1 MYKIRIKPQWVL
13 QQPDQSQQALPNL
26 LELCAAIDD
35 LGNLAAAC
43 RRVGV
48 SYRHGWGL
56 MREAS
61 RLFQSP
67 VAELQ
72 PGRGAKLTALGEKLL
87 WADKRISARLSPI
100 LDTLASEL
108 EVELERVLSHT
119 TGILRM
125 HASHGFAVEA
135 LREVLV
141 EQAIPVELKYVGS
154 QEALASLAQ
163 NECDLAGFHL
173 PTGELEKVA
182 LKQYS
187 TWLGAPGLMLVNLAI
202 RQQGLMVPPNN
213 PKRLVLLSDLARK
226 DVRFINRQPGS
237 GTRLLLD
244 LLLRRDGIDSH
255 AIHGYEVSEYT
266 HAAIAAHVASGM
278 ADVGFGI
285 ETGARRFGLDFIPIA
300 TERYFLACSA
310 ERMKMKSIEQVLAIM
325 QSRAFAIRVDQLP
338 GYDAKDCGKVMT
350 VDEAF
355 NSRALQQKS
364 KATGRP
370 ARKRSLQQ

>member
-1 MYKIRIKPQWVL
+1 MYGITGDSGSQYDNICIMYKIRIKPQWVL
-13 QQPDQSQQALPNL
+13 EQPDHSQQALPNL

-56 MREAS
+56 MRDAT

-125 HASHGFAVEA
+125 HASHGFAVELLRAA
-135 LREVLV
+135 LL
-141 EQAIPVELKYVGS
+141 EQAIPLELKYVGS
-154 QEALASLAQ
+154 QDALASLTQ

-173 PTGELEKVA
+173 PTGALQPLA

-187 TWLGAPGLMLVNLAI
+187 TWLATPGLTLINLAI

-213 PKRLVLLSDLARK
+213 PKHLASLGDLARN
-226 DVRFINRQPGS
+226 DVRFINRQTGS

-244 LLLRRDGIDSH
+244 LLLKRDGISSH
-255 AIHGYEVSEYT
+255 AIQGYEVSEYT

-300 TERYFLACSA
+300 TERYFFACKA
-310 ERMKMKSIEQVLAIM
+310 ERLKIKSIQQVLAI
-325 QSRAFAIRVDQLP
+325 L
-338 GYDAKDCGKVMT
+338 
-350 VDEAF
+350 
-355 NSRALQQKS
+355 
-364 KATGRP
+364 
-370 ARKRSLQQ
+370 

>member
-1 MYKIRIKPQWVL
+1 MYKVLIKPQWVL
-13 QQPDQSQQALPNL
+13 QQPDQSQKALPNL

-43 RRVGV
+43 RRLGV
-48 SYRHGWGL
+48 SYRHGWGV
-56 MREAS
+56 MQEAT

-67 VAELQ
+67 VAELK
-72 PGRGAKLTALGEKLL
+72 PGRGATLTALGQKLL
-87 WADKRISARLSPI
+87 WADKRINARLSPI
-100 LDTLASEL
+100 LDSLASEL

-135 LREVLV
+135 LREALV
-141 EQAIPVELKYVGS
+141 EQAISVELKYVGS

-163 NECDLAGFHL
+163 NECELAGFHL
-173 PTGELEKVA
+173 PTGTLQPLA
-182 LKQYS
+182 LKQYATS
-187 TWLGAPGLMLVNLAI
+187 LRTPGLTLINLAT
-202 RQQGLMVPPNN
+202 RQQGLMLPPKN
-213 PKRLVLLSDLARK
+213 PKKLSALSDLCRK

-244 LLLRRDGIDSH
+244 LLLKRDGIDSH

-310 ERMKMKSIEQVLAIM
+310 ERLKLKSIEQVLAIM
-325 QSRAFAIRVDQLP
+325 QSRAFKIRVNQLP

-350 VDEAF
+350 VGEAF
-355 NSRALQQKS
+355 ASPRRQRHSNRLDQSY
-364 KATGRP
+364 
-370 ARKRSLQQ
+370 

>member
-1 MYKIRIKPQWVL
+1 MYKILIKPHWVL

-56 MREAS
+56 MREAT

-72 PGRGAKLTALGEKLL
+72 PGRGAKLTPLGEKLL

-119 TGILRM
+119 IGILRM

-141 EQAIPVELKYVGS
+141 ERAIPVELKYVGS
-154 QEALASLAQ
+154 QEALASLVQ
-163 NECDLAGFHL
+163 NECDIAGFHL
-173 PTGELEKVA
+173 PLGELQAAA

-187 TWLGAPGLMLVNLAI
+187 SWLNTPGLTLLNLAT
-202 RQQGLMVPPNN
+202 RQQGLMVPPHN
-213 PKRLVLLSDLARK
+213 PKRLASLHDLARK
-226 DVRFINRQPGS
+226 DIRFINRQPGS

-244 LLLRRDGIDSH
+244 LLLKRDGIDSH

-285 ETGARRFGLDFIPIA
+285 ETGARRFGLDFIPVVA
-300 TERYFLACSA
+300 ERYFLVCKT
-310 ERMKMKSIEQVLAIM
+310 ERLKIKSVQQILAILKD
-325 QSRAFAIRVDQLP
+325 RAFKFRVNQLP
-338 GYDAKDCGKVMT
+338 GYDAKDCGNVISMS
-350 VDEAF
+350 DAF
-355 NSRALQQKS
+355 TSPRRPPRSKIAQK
-364 KATGRP
+364 P
-370 ARKRSLQQ
+370 IRSTIK